1 MVKLTW
7 LPHRKAYA
15 VRREGGRLIG
25 FVRCK
30 VPLPFRVV
38 VEFV

>member
-1 MVKLTW
+1 MIKLTW
-7 LPHRKAYA
+7 LPHWKAYA

-25 FVRCK
+25 LVRCK

>member
-1 MVKLTW
+1 MIKLTW
-7 LPHRKAYA
+7 LPHWNAYA

-30 VPLPFRVV
+30 VPLPFRGV